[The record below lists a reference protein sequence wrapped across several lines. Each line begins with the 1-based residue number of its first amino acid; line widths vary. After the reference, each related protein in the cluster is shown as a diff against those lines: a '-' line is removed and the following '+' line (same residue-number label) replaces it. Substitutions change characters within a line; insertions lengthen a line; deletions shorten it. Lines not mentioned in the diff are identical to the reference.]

1 MILKG
6 WYSQDGWRTK
16 LTLINQNNEYV
27 MLRMKLFEGENGK
40 LLATLNLR
48 LKPKEMRFYDLGRIK
63 RIEGKAGLILIEP
76 EKPLVCTAQI
86 TNQEDEMKVL
96 YYRLPSVEEKRGC
109 C

>member
-6 WYSQDGWRTK
+6 WYSQDGWKTK

-27 MLRMKLFEGENGK
+27 RLRMKLFEGEDGR

-48 LKPKEMRFYDLGRIK
+48 LKPKEMRFYDLERI
-63 RIEGKAGLILIEP
+63 RRVRNKAGLMLIES

-96 YYRLPSVEEKRGC
+96 YYRLPAIEEKRGC